1 MATLEKRVQVL
12 FEPGDYALIEGEA
25 RAHGV
30 SVGAFIREA
39 VNQRVSAAR
48 ADALASWQELWDLAD
63 ADSATD
69 TDTDTDGLDWEQLK
83 SDHENEMDPLW
94 RLSHNAAGRPRNDT

>member
-25 RAHGV
+25 RAQGV

-48 ADALASWQELWDLAD
+48 ASALASWQELWDLAD
-63 ADSATD
+63 ADSAV
-69 TDTDTDGLDWEQLK
+69 GALDWEQMK
-83 SDHENEMDPLW
+83 SDYENELDPIW
-94 RLSHNAAGRPRNDT
+94 RLSHDATGRPRHDT

>member
-12 FEPGDYALIEGEA
+12 FDPSDYALVESEA

-39 VNQRVSAAR
+39 TNNRIAAER
-48 ADALASWQELWDLAD
+48 TNARASWQQLWRTAD
-63 ADSATD
+63 TAPAADP
-69 TDTDTDGLDWEQLK
+69 LDWEQLK
-83 SDHENEMDPLW
+83 AAYENELDPMW
-94 RLSHNAAGRPRNDT
+94 RLSHSASGEPRDEA